1 MNDYGEAKFKQFAKD
16 NRLRLRRGEDGFPIV
31 VPTNKYKGFHLFDG
45 FGNTHVGLYAVKG
58 TKRKFSFIH
67 SKLVALGCQPHVIA
81 DAEGTYKISYETLLS
96 IATELKMVKKAPTG
110 INPVWLRKN
119 E

>member
-1 MNDYGEAKFKQFAKD
+1 MNDYGEAKFKEYARD
-16 NRLRLRRGEDGFPIV
+16 NRLRIKRGEDGFPIV
-31 VPTNKYKGFHLFDG
+31 TSTNKYKGFHLFDG
-45 FGNTHVGLYAVKG
+45 FGDTHVGLYAVKG

-67 SKLVALGCQPHVIA
+67 SKLVSMGCLPHVIA
-81 DAEGTYKISYETLLS
+81 DAEGTYKIPYQNLLS

-110 INPVWLRKN
+110 IDPVWLRKN